1 MKNKKLLAM
10 MIAAA
15 IAAAAIPA
23 ATAAND
29 TAATE
34 QAPPAMPDGQAPEGT
49 PPAMPDGQAPEG
61 TPPEKPDG
69 EAQQGSAPQKSA
81 ASFSDVSDNDWFS
94 EYVSFVASAGIMEG
108 KNGRFSPNEIITRA
122 EYITALYKAAG
133 SPAVSGGSEFSDV
146 ADSAEY
152 ADAVAWAASRGI
164 ALGNGDGTFTPDT
177 SLTREMAMTFLFRAL
192 DELNLTADTPAS
204 SVLDRFSDRAK
215 ISAWAEEGMNT
226 LVNMGIIEGN
236 EDGTVT
242 PQGELTNAQV
252 AAMIYRVLDGKLPQ
266 GGGQAPEGQS
276 GERPEGTPPAMPD
289 GSEGG
294 QSGPGGAPGGQF
306 GGSHEVTNGTAAA
319 TISEDAAVKGK
330 SYTST
335 GDDENALRID
345 GAEVT
350 LSGITVTKDG
360 GSSSNTENGD
370 FYGMN
375 AGLLALNGAQ
385 VTITD
390 SEFTT
395 SATNG
400 NAVFSYGEG
409 TVVNISDSKIRTSA
423 NNSGGIQTT
432 GGGTTN
438 ASNLDVE
445 TQGNSAAAIR
455 SDRGG
460 GTVNVD
466 GGTYVT
472 NGTGSP
478 AIYSTADI
486 SVKNATLTANNSE
499 AVVVEG
505 KNSVSLENVDA
516 TGSMSGTY
524 KDSSENIHNVMLY
537 QSMSGD
543 ADVGTSSFSMK
554 GGSLTAKAG
563 DMFYVTN
570 TQSVITLEDADLTL
584 ANGKLL
590 TVEGNSSSRGWGT
603 AGKNGAQVT
612 FTAKDQKLEGEIT
625 VDTISTLDLT
635 LSGSTEFDGT
645 VNIVENAAGGEA
657 VENNAVV
664 TVEKGSTWTLTGDCT
679 ITSLENKGT
688 INFNGHKITL
698 ASGEVLT
705 K

>member
-15 IAAAAIPA
+15 MA
-23 ATAAND
+23 ATALPTAIAAND
-29 TAATE
+29 TVTE
-34 QAPPAMPDGQAPEGT
+34 QAPPAMPDGEAPQGT
-49 PPAMPDGQAPEG
+49 PPEKPDGEAPEG
-61 TPPEKPDG
+61 TPPEKPDS
-69 EAQQGSAPQKSA
+69 EAQQSA
-81 ASFSDVSDNDWFS
+81 ASFSDVSDSDWFS
-94 EYVSFVASAGIMEG
+94 DYVRFVASAGIMEG
-108 KNGRFSPNEIITRA
+108 ENGKFSPNEIITRA
-122 EYITALYKAAG
+122 EYVLALYKAAG
-133 SPAVSGGSEFSDV
+133 SPAVDAGSEFSDV
-146 ADSAEY
+146 ADSAVY
-152 ADAVAWAASRGI
+152 AKAVAWAASKGI

-177 SLTREMAMTFLFRAL
+177 SLTREMAMTFLYRAL
-192 DELNLTADTPAS
+192 TELNLTADTPAS
-204 SVLDRFSDRAK
+204 SVLDRFSDRAS
-215 ISAWAEEGMNT
+215 ISAWAEDGMNT

-266 GGGQAPEGQS
+266 GGGQAPDGQS
-276 GERPEGTPPAMPD
+276 GDKPEGTPPAKPD

-294 QSGPGGAPGGQF
+294 TPGDAPGRQF

-319 TISEDAAVKGK
+319 TISEDGTVKNE

-345 GAEVT
+345 GAAVT

-409 TVVNISDSKIRTSA
+409 TAVNISDSKIRTSA

-432 GGGTTN
+432 GGGTMN
-438 ASNLDVE
+438 ATNLDVE

-486 SVKNATLTANNSE
+486 TVKNATLTANNSE

-505 KNSVSLENVDA
+505 KNSVTLENVDA
-516 TGSMSGTY
+516 SGSMSGTY

-543 ADVGTSSFSMK
+543 ADVGTSSFTMK

-635 LSGSTEFDGT
+635 LSGSTEFEGT
-645 VNIVENAAGGEA
+645 INIVENAAGGDA

-664 TVEKGSTWTLTGDCT
+664 TIEKGSTWTLTGDCM
-679 ITSLENKGT
+679 ITSLENNGT
-688 INFNGHKITL
+688 INFNGHTITL
-698 ASGEVLT
+698 ASGEVLS